1 MPRDLMHDVT
11 PGVTRDMT
19 RDLLRQSQS
28 QSQSQK
34 PIPTSHGRQLARSF
48 DCLNYR
54 PRARK
59 TDKAMNTTTN
69 HAHGASAGA
78 STRALGL
85 KVGDK
90 VVVTFEAEV
99 DLDGDFVTSPKKDWI
114 TSRNTAILSVVKVQ
128 PPFKPGDVVRRKIDH
143 FTLGITICRP
153 AYLLGETGC
162 VVMGTAHTRR
172 DYGPEGIAGFSPDEY
187 ELVEVPS

>member
-90 VVVTFEAEV
+90 VVVTF
-99 DLDGDFVTSPKKDWI
+99 
-114 TSRNTAILSVVKVQ
+114 
-128 PPFKPGDVVRRKIDH
+128 
-143 FTLGITICRP
+143 
-153 AYLLGETGC
+153 
-162 VVMGTAHTRR
+162 TRR